1 MDGRTSELAKRI
13 EAKYGKVKLNETYEI
28 DGKRYKMTNGEIDE
42 ISNRV
47 NKLISK
53 IANLTLKK

>member
-28 DGKRYKMTNGEIDE
+28 DGKRYKLTNGEIDD

-47 NKLISK
+47 SDLIREIEK
-53 IANLTLKK
+53 Q